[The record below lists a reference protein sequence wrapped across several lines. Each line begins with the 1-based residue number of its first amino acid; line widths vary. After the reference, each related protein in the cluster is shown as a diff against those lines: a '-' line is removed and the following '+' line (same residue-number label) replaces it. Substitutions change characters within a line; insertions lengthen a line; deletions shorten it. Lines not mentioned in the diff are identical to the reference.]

1 MSKKKRN
8 TSSKVKNSLLAIMV
22 SLLFNVAEMSD
33 SLEIN
38 FVGNHLFTFTV
49 INGNVVNG
57 DVIITTLY
65 PTLEQ

>member
-8 TSSKVKNSLLAIMV
+8 TSSKVKSSLLAIMV
-22 SLLFNVAEMSD
+22 SLLLNVTEISD

-38 FVGNHLFTFTV
+38 NVGNHLFTITV